1 MLKTLFRNPLEFD
14 TYILEQKIRMEKGYL
29 TLSEREAL
37 KSMLDKNYK
46 PIFDKEEISK
56 GRQIITDINELRKPC
71 LQVEKKEDV
80 KEIIKD
86 LKETLN
92 RIGGLGLTANQIGYS
107 KAISYIKIPKFIN
120 KNKEMQ
126 FNEYILINA
135 KIIEKSTPLKVQNEQ
150 CLSFPGI
157 SVTTKRYTYIT
168 ITYLDENF
176 KELTSCSQD
185 LEALA
190 IQHECDHQS
199 GIVLFDRRY
208 RDVNYRK

>member
-1 MLKTLFRNPLEFD
+1 MIKQTFKDQLEFD
-14 TYILEQKIRMEKGYL
+14 IYKVEQKVKMEKGYL
-29 TLSEREAL
+29 TKSEREAL
-37 KSMLDKNYK
+37 KKMLEKDYK
-46 PIFDKEEISK
+46 PTFIEVKPAGFP
-56 GRQIITDINELRKPC
+56 IITNINELKKPC
-71 LQVEKKEDV
+71 ALVEKGEDV
-80 KEIIKD
+80 DDIIRD
-86 LKETLN
+86 LKDTLVN
-92 RIGGLGLTANQIGYS
+92 KGGIGLSANQIGIN
-107 KAISYIKIPKFIN
+107 KKISYIKIPKFVD
-120 KNKEMQ
+120 KNKQMQ
-126 FNEYILINA
+126 YNEFILINA
-135 KIIEKSTPLKVQNEQ
+135 KIIEHDRPIRVNNEG